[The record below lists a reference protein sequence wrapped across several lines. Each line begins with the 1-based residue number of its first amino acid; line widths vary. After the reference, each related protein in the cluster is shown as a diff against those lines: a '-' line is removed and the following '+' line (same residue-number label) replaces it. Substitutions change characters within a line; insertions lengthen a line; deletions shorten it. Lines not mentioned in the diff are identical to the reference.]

1 MGTRHVHITGVGY
14 DPNPIIKVMRSGLA
28 CDRLHLLW
36 NDEDNDPIKGQSIR
50 RTKDEIIETLRSS
63 LSEEGALCEHKTDV
77 SDYKAVLETVM
88 RIADMEKR
96 SAEED
101 GVKVEFHMNITHG
114 TRFVSGAMCTA
125 SLILGAE
132 LYYFK
137 ERDESTKNAP
147 LDDLITTI
155 PTPNIPDVMEM
166 TPKRREFLK
175 RICEEPN
182 GNGVMFSELA
192 TEFKSKQNANQFVR
206 YFKENK
212 MVVVVKED
220 GNKSV
225 RVVPTEIGMMVS
237 GWLI

>member
-36 NDEDNDPIKGQSIR
+36 NDEDDDPIKGQSIKI
-50 RTKDEIIETLRSS
+50 TKDEIIETLRSS

>member
-1 MGTRHVHITGVGY
+1 
-14 DPNPIIKVMRSGLA
+14 
-28 CDRLHLLW
+28 
-36 NDEDNDPIKGQSIR
+36 
-50 RTKDEIIETLRSS
+50 
-63 LSEEGALCEHKTDV
+63 
-77 SDYKAVLETVM
+77 
-88 RIADMEKR
+88 
-96 SAEED
+96 
-101 GVKVEFHMNITHG
+101 
-114 TRFVSGAMCTA
+114 
-125 SLILGAE
+125 
-132 LYYFK
+132 
-137 ERDESTKNAP
+137 
-147 LDDLITTI
+147 
-155 PTPNIPDVMEM
+155 MEM

>member
-14 DPNPIIKVMRSGLA
+14 DPSPIIKVMRSGIA

-36 NDEDNDPIKGQSIR
+36 NDDSDITGQDKSIR
-50 RTKDEIIETLRSS
+50 RSKDKILETLKSS
-63 LSEEGALCEHKTDV
+63 LSEDGALCDHEIDV
-77 SDYKAVLETVM
+77 FDYKAILEAVM
-88 RIADMEKR
+88 RIAGQEKQ
-96 SAEED
+96 SAKDDE
-101 GVKVEFHMNITHG
+101 VKVEFHMNITHG
-114 TRFVSGAMCTA
+114 TRLVSGALCTA

-147 LDDLITTI
+147 LDDLIITI

-182 GNGVMFSELA
+182 GIGVMFGELA
-192 TEFKSKQNANQFVR
+192 LEFKSKQNANQFVR

-225 RVVPTEIGMMVS
+225 RVVPTEIGQMVA